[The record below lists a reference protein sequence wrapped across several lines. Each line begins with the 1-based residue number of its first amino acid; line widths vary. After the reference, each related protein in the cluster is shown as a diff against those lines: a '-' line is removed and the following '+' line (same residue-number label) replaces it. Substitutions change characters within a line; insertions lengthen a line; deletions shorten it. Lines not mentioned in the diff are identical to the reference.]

1 MNTQNHK
8 HFKMERKQQV
18 THIGD
23 LAHEAAGG
31 KTLDEMR
38 RAEAEYLNKRLQAG
52 AATSPEAAEALQK
65 YWQGVFAEKPAQ
77 VSLLMVTR
85 RTAQEMDYDEARR
98 KFWAILQM
106 RAAHIAIN
114 SRNPEFKWIF
124 TEEEAAQ
131 IANLLRYFINDP
143 SGQYPLTK
151 GLFVYGAPGTGKTEI
166 MQALSRFTQEYD
178 LTKKF
183 EFVSMSAVYDR
194 ARKGADEV
202 STQEQQDRCFD
213 EFGRITGTVLQY
225 GNPIDL
231 NESVLE
237 ARYIRHQRYG
247 QITHLVTNTTP
258 NATKQM
264 FTPALY
270 DRIRVMCTGVLF
282 SGASK
287 RQ

>member
-1 MNTQNHK
+1 
-8 HFKMERKQQV
+8 MERKGL
-18 THIGD
+18 THIAD

-31 KTLDEMR
+31 KDLDQLRLDEAAYLEKR
-38 RAEAEYLNKRLQAG
+38 RQRRTEASA
-52 AATSPEAAEALQK
+52 EAAEALK
-65 YWQGVFAEKPAQ
+65 TYWDKVFSDQPAKPS
-77 VSLLMVTR
+77 VLMVTR
-85 RTAQEMDYDEARR
+85 RTAQEMDYEEARR

-106 RAAHIAIN
+106 RAAHIAVN
-114 SRNPEFKWIF
+114 SGNPEFKWIF

-247 QITHLVTNTTP
+247 QLTHLITNATP
-258 NATKQM
+258 NSTKQM
-264 FTPALY
+264 FTPALH
-270 DRIRVMCTGVLF
+270 DRIRSMCTGVLF